1 MLVDSSAPFA
11 TFKHIDLKHV
21 KSVTN
26 SIAKN
31 ALVLLNLVIIKRSAL
46 LAKPISKQENLLD

>member
-11 TFKHIDLKHV
+11 TFKYIDLKHA

-46 LAKPISKQENLLD
+46 HVKLISKQET